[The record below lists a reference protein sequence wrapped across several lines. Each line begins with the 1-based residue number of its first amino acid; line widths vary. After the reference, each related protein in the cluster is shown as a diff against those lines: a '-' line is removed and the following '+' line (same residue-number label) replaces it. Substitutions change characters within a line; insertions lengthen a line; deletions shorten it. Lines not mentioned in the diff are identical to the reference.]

1 MPPPRDLSL
10 ALPELYHIHITVCC
24 MWPGAGAHVPEEE
37 FTMAGQPCQLFRPNL
52 DARFRAV
59 GGVYFAFEVFG
70 FDQQAKLV
78 L

>member
-1 MPPPRDLSL
+1 
-10 ALPELYHIHITVCC
+10 

-52 DARFRAV
+52 DGFRAV